1 MHKCASCPKGE
12 NCTCEET
19 CSLDERCNCDI
30 FGNLPDS
37 DDAKN
42 RKKRESVHLPWYK
55 TQYWSGFIFGLE
67 VGLLAGLPVAF
78 AVYQVAKVVVH
89 FIEGV

>member
-1 MHKCASCPKGE
+1 MNELNASQV
-12 NCTCEET
+12 
-19 CSLDERCNCDI
+19 
-30 FGNLPDS
+30 
-37 DDAKN
+37 KN
-42 RKKRESVHLPWYK
+42 SQVKKRKSTPWYK

-78 AVYQVAKVVVH
+78 AVYQAAKVVVH